1 MFKIGDKVEY
11 TGSDYQTQRQ
21 YAGTLEVWEI
31 AKNRFDG
38 YACLLPGRQRVTSW
52 IEATDLKLVEK
63 AKIK

>member
-1 MFKIGDKVEY
+1 MLKIGDKVSY
-11 TGSDYQTQRQ
+11 VGSNYYLQKQ

-31 AKNRFDG
+31 AKQRFDG